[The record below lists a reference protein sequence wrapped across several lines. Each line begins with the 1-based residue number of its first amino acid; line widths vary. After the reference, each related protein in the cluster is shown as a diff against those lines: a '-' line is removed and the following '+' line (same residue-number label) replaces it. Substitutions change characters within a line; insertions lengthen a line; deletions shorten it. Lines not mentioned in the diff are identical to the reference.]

1 MQENKILTYWVQF
14 FFNQRG
20 EAGETDAGD
29 EPGGDEGDTGTDEGN
44 SQDKNKGKKGDET
57 PEFAKP
63 ITNLPDELKTEWEK
77 HRKGM
82 QRSYTKVLEKLR
94 AKEAEVESRAS
105 KYENVDKFYNDTDFA
120 TQVVQEW
127 AKQNGFQLTG
137 GKGAGA
143 TAPSSDIP
151 KHLLDA
157 AEASLPPE
165 LKWMAPHLAK
175 FQATAM
181 APLNREKEQQLQKQ
195 REAEIDASLEE
206 LSEDNP
212 GWEEHEDDLLE
223 LLEFMRSDNL
233 SHKRFGSK
241 PKLLLGLLTGN
252 ANAIKEATNRMRQA
266 VKHKG
271 TTPAPGSGLSNIV
284 DRVRKAKDSKS
295 AWEIAKQAALKQSG
309 AGE

>member
-1 MQENKILTYWVQF
+1 MQENKILAYWLQF

-20 EAGETDAGD
+20 EVGEITPEETPEETP
-29 EPGGDEGDTGTDEGN
+29 EPKD
-44 SQDKNKGKKGDET
+44 KKGDDT
-57 PEFAKP
+57 PEFAKT
-63 ITNLPDELKTEWEK
+63 IQDLPDELKTEWEK

-94 AKEAEVESRAS
+94 AREAELNERAG
-105 KYENVDKFYNDTDFA
+105 KYENVDKFYSDKDFA
-120 TQVVQEW
+120 TQVVQTW
-127 AKQNGFQLTG
+127 AKENGYELQG

-143 TAPSSDIP
+143 TVTSSDIP
-151 KHLLDA
+151 KRLLDA
-157 AEASLPPE
+157 AESSLPPE

-181 APLNREKEQQLQKQ
+181 APLTKEKEQQAQKA
-195 REAEIDASLEE
+195 REVEIDASLEE
-206 LSEDNP
+206 LSQDNP

-266 VKHKG
+266 VKHKA
-271 TTPAPGSGLSNIV
+271 TTPAPGSGLSNIA
-284 DRVRKAKDSKS
+284 DRVRKAKDSRS
-295 AWEIAKQAALKQSG
+295 AWEIAKQHVLKG
-309 AGE
+309 GEASE